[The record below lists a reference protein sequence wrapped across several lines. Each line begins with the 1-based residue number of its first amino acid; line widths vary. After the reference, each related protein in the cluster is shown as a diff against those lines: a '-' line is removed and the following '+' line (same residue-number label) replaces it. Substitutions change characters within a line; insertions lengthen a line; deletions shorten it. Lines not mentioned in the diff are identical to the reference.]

1 MCYCCLGGDFVKMY
15 SIVKYL
21 SSEAKVSTKGNSYKI
36 STFIQDGSADV
47 LTCIDKT
54 ELNLNFGDEI
64 EGIFDYNSRYQKL
77 EFVGIE

>member
-1 MCYCCLGGDFVKMY
+1 MKMY

-21 SSEAKVSTKGNSYKI
+21 SSEAKVSTKGNPYKI

-47 LTCIDKT
+47 LMCIDKT

-64 EGIFDYNSRYQKL
+64 EGIFDYNPRYQKL